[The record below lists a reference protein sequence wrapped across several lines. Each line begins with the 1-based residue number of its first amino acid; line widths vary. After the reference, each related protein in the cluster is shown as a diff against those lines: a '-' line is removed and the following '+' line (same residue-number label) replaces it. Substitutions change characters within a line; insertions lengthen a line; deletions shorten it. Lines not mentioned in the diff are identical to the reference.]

1 MYIHGCLTI
10 IHSRS
15 LRAHPL
21 IVLTP
26 TKNSNVTIWAKDNC
40 RSLAAFSHGRNVR
53 AKTKP
58 GTMPREI
65 FDVLVCNQYFVFVS
79 LQVGGQCLLRWF
91 IFWVDLFLSTRET
104 KGGLLISDFKLWLVL
119 CEGAPRYSER
129 TGLFYDLLKTIICVA
144 SSREGFPV

>member
-1 MYIHGCLTI
+1 MYIQGCLTI

-26 TKNSNVTIWAKDNC
+26 TKNSNVTIWARDNC
-40 RSLAAFSHGRNVR
+40 RSFAAFSHGRNVT

-58 GTMPREI
+58 GTVPREI

-79 LQVGGQCLLRWF
+79 LQVGGEMSVKMTHLL
-91 IFWVDLFLSTRET
+91 S
-104 KGGLLISDFKLWLVL
+104 GLISEYQGNQRGPLDK
-119 CEGAPRYSER
+119 
-129 TGLFYDLLKTIICVA
+129 
-144 SSREGFPV
+144 